1 MTRSLRAKFILDL
14 TGNVRNQARRFGGS
28 FERMGR
34 LGQRSFERVG
44 RAADRTNRAM
54 NRMAVRGAKVGALA
68 AAAGGAVALRRLG
81 TLEERLERLGIEAG
95 KTSVEMNTLRDAVND
110 TANDSKIRIDPG
122 ELLGALEQIQ
132 EKTGDLNFGMAVK
145 REMAI
150 AIQAAGQAGP
160 VIGELVAS
168 MYNNLGIR
176 SPEEIREALDIL
188 TLQGRRGQFTIPNL
202 AALGPRIFASFGA
215 FDRGGTKGIAEV
227 GALTQMVRQGT
238 GSAEQATTALEAIL
252 RTFLDA
258 EKIKQINTVG
268 RAHGFKATDAD
279 GRVRSPLDL
288 LKDLIRSA
296 QGDPVKLS
304 KLFDSEAMRGVL
316 PIAQEF
322 RQTGGFGRLDNLAG
336 IQVSGGELASN
347 AERLAGTL
355 SSTARSVLTN
365 VNDFV
370 EDSLFEPLTN
380 LTKSVNALVDSKA
393 DLTADDALN
402 LALGTAGAAVGAKA
416 TASVLSRGARRRRA
430 RAADDDD
437 AEKKRSRSSK
447 QTGPRGQADVDAG
460 RGSRPR
466 SVDPRSRTGA
476 INRLK
481 NVGKTVGKW
490 AVRGARVL
498 SVPGA
503 AFTAADLVSGM
514 LPPASDPSARAVLG
528 GVGGLNATE
537 LLRRIEGLQGTAED
551 GVEETAVMRAQLVA
565 ELRQV
570 RVALRN
576 LQLPGRQAIG
586 PAPETGRILTGPQ

>member
-1 MTRSLRAKFILDL
+1 MTRSLRAKFVLDMV
-14 TGNVRNQARRFGGS
+14 GNVRNQARRFGGS
-28 FERMGR
+28 FDRMGR
-34 LGQRSFERVG
+34 VGQRSFERVG
-44 RAADRTNRAM
+44 RAADRANRTM

-68 AAAGGAVALRRLG
+68 AAAGGAVAVRRLG

-95 KTSVEMNTLRDAVND
+95 KTSSEMNALRDVVND
-110 TANDSKIRIDPG
+110 ISNDSKIRIDPG

-132 EKTGDLNFGMAVK
+132 EKTGDLDFGMAVK

-150 AIQAAGQAGP
+150 AIQATGQAGP

-168 MYNNLGIR
+168 MFNNLGIR

-188 TLQGRRGQFTIPNL
+188 TVQGRRGQFTIPNL
-202 AALGPRIFASFGA
+202 ATLGPRIFASFGA
-215 FDRGGTKGIAEV
+215 FDRGGTKGVAEI
-227 GALTQMVRQGT
+227 GALTQLVRQGT
-238 GSAEQATTALEAIL
+238 GSAEQATTAVEAIL

-258 EKIKQINTVG
+258 EKIKKIDTVG
-268 RAHGFKATDAD
+268 RAHGFRATDAD
-279 GRVRSPLDL
+279 GRVRSPVEL

-296 QGDPVKLS
+296 QGDPVRLS

-322 RQTGGFGRLDNLAG
+322 RQTGGFGRLDALAD
-336 IQVSGGELASN
+336 IKVSGGELAAN

-370 EDSLFEPLTN
+370 EDTLFEPLTN

-393 DLTADDALN
+393 DMTADDALN
-402 LALGTAGAAVGAKA
+402 LALGAGGAAVTAKA

-430 RAADDDD
+430 RAADGD
-437 AEKKRSRSSK
+437 EEGKSKQSRSSK
-447 QTGPRGQADVDAG
+447 QTGPRGQTDVDAKG
-460 RGSRPR
+460 GSRSR
-466 SVDPRSRTGA
+466 SVAPRSRTGA
-476 INRLK
+476 IDRLK
-481 NVGKTVGKW
+481 NVGKWVG
-490 AVRGARVL
+490 RGARVL

-503 AFTAADLVSGM
+503 ALTAAELASGM

-537 LLRRIEGLQGTAED
+537 LLRRLEGLQGTAED
-551 GVEETAVMRAQLVA
+551 GVEETAAMRAQLVA
-565 ELRQV
+565 ELRQLM
-570 RVALRN
+570 VALRS